1 MKFANKQHVRMMEQA
16 FSVPRTV
23 ADACDHCGV
32 PPALAP
38 SAVRL
43 LLYTDRITETADR
56 QGRPAYVKVVR

>member
-1 MKFANKQHVRMMEQA
+1 MMEQA